1 MFSRLAIAFLLATGL
16 AAPAAA
22 QEPQDLLAKV
32 DRNLNPES
40 YESLRKLVDI
50 QPDGTRKEY
59 VLFTAKKGSDKVV
72 GLFLSPAS
80 DKGRSTLRLGDNM
93 WLFIPDVGKPLRIT
107 SLQSVTGG
115 IFNNADI
122 LALDYAAEYQLEAQE
137 EQDKVL
143 VLRLK
148 ARTDAVAYDRLVM
161 TVDRG
166 TLLPVTIEARAA
178 SGMLIKTLRFKEV
191 KDFGNGIVRPS
202 VIETDSPL
210 YQGYTSLMIFGKIVP
225 REFPDEVFTL
235 NYLPRAQELR

>member
-1 MFSRLAIAFLLATGL
+1 MLYRLASALLLITGL
-16 AAPAAA
+16 VVPAAA
-22 QEPQDLLAKV
+22 AEPQDLLAKV

-59 VLFTAKKGSDKVV
+59 VLFTAKKGIDKLVA
-72 GLFLSPAS
+72 LFLSPAS

-107 SLQSVTGG
+107 SMQSVTGG
-115 IFNNADI
+115 VFNNADI
-122 LALDYAAEYQLEAQE
+122 LALDYAAEYAIETTE

-143 VLRLK
+143 VLHLK
-148 ARTDAVAYDRLVM
+148 ARTDGVAYDRLVM
-161 TVDRG
+161 TVEKER
-166 TLLPVTIEARAA
+166 LLPVSIEARAA
-178 SGMLIKTLRFKEV
+178 SGMLIKTLHFKEV

-210 YQGYTSLMIFGKIVP
+210 YKGYTSLMIFGKIVP
-225 REFPDEVFTL
+225 RVFPDEVFTL